1 MQGRSIRMSR
11 ASVHTFNAR
20 SPLLRT
26 HPCVVTAQYK
36 EVVVRVNS
44 EQFAEFDHVLID
56 VNQVR

>member
-1 MQGRSIRMSR
+1 MPRYTHSTH
-11 ASVHTFNAR
+11 AP
-20 SPLLRT
+20 PLVRT